1 MPFTERNLALTL
13 LKTAGACLLATL
25 ALGCGPAATP
35 APTTPATTSP
45 HAESSPAELL
55 TRPLAGDVYWVA
67 SGDDDVRAVFLEIE
81 ALPQPE
87 GEAIGT
93 IELHHSYRE
102 LRLID
107 EVPAPAKV
115 VIVNRTEL
123 CEAWVTRARRIHT
136 LFASHDDPDTA
147 PHDPRTYLVLDFEGC
162 DDGNSGIHGVA
173 LADIRIRSLRRGDL
187 TQPATAALVTAVRP
201 SDDGVWGGEPLPT
214 EDFRMLELPAHGVT
228 FVVGTV
234 SWVVRD
240 GVVLSGAE
248 PITLIE
254 AGPLV
259 LLELETPSETW
270 LGSLADFTNPAR
282 P

>member
-1 MPFTERNLALTL
+1 MSSLERNLALFL
-13 LKTAGACLLATL
+13 PLGMWLVSSL
-25 ALGCGPAATP
+25 ALGCGPAAAP
-35 APTTPATTSP
+35 APTTPAAASP
-45 HAESSPAELL
+45 QASSSPAELS
-55 TRPLAGDVYWVA
+55 TRPLAGDVHWVS

-87 GEAIGT
+87 GEATGT
-93 IELHHSYRE
+93 IELHHSHRE

-107 EVPAPAKV
+107 EVAAPAKV

-136 LFASHDDPDTA
+136 LLASHDDPDTA

-173 LADIRIRSLRRGDL
+173 RADIRVRSLRREDL
-187 TQPATAALVTAVRP
+187 GQPAASALVAAVRP
-201 SDDGVWGGEPLPT
+201 SDDGIWGGEPLPT
-214 EDFRMLELPAHGVT
+214 ADFRMLELPAHGVT

-234 SWVVRD
+234 AWVVRD

-248 PITLIE
+248 PVTLIE

-270 LGSLADFTNPAR
+270 LGSLADFSAPTQP
-282 P
+282 

>member
-1 MPFTERNLALTL
+1 MSFIERNLAFFLSSGTWL
-13 LKTAGACLLATL
+13 VSSL
-25 ALGCGPAATP
+25 ALGCGPAAAP
-35 APTTPATTSP
+35 APTTPAVASP
-45 HAESSPAELL
+45 QAPSSPAELL
-55 TRPLAGDVYWVA
+55 TRPLAGDVHWVS

-87 GEAIGT
+87 GESIGT
-93 IELHHSYRE
+93 IELHHSHRE

-136 LFASHDDPDTA
+136 LLASHDEPDTA
-147 PHDPRTYLVLDFEGC
+147 PYDPRTYLVLDFEGC
-162 DDGNSGIHGVA
+162 DDGSSGIHGVA
-173 LADIRIRSLRRGDL
+173 RADIRIRSLRRDDL
-187 TQPATAALVTAVRP
+187 TQPATSALIAAVRP
-201 SDDGVWGGEPLPT
+201 GDDGIWGGEPLPT
-214 EDFRMLELPAHGVT
+214 ADFRMLELPAHGVT
-228 FVVGTV
+228 FVVGIV
-234 SWVVRD
+234 AWVVRD

-248 PITLIE
+248 PVRLIE

-270 LGSLADFTNPAR
+270 LGSLAEFSAPTR